1 MVREVVEAGA
11 DIDYAMTTH
20 RIARRPTI
28 TSLEYAIH
36 IKKYDVV
43 AYLIECRA
51 KVPSESIWPS
61 RGKILKVLQK
71 AVEERKKKSKKAS
84 NDVQRSF
91 IPRPSASLYSYFAQ
105 GDVLISANQLTIK
118 QFC

>member
-1 MVREVVEAGA
+1 VVEAGA

-43 AYLIECRA
+43 AY
-51 KVPSESIWPS
+51 
-61 RGKILKVLQK
+61 QK
-71 AVEERKKKSKKAS
+71 AVEERKKKSKTSKAAKIAKG
-84 NDVQRSF
+84 RYYY
-91 IPRPSASLYSYFAQ
+91 ALA
-105 GDVLISANQLTIK
+105 A
-118 QFC
+118 